1 MFTDALTELAALS
14 VSGVNANYAI
24 DAVPETIH
32 RGQLPVLL
40 VLPIDI
46 DATRSQR
53 LFPERGGGFETL
65 GFSDGVRT
73 VTYSVTHLLLL
84 TPATTGRGLRD
95 HLPGLVALIDAYFSA
110 LAVAVTLGGRL
121 VEPAHVRVDPGT
133 FTHNDVAYIGCAF
146 RHTWV
151 VQI

>member
-1 MFTDALTELAALS
+1 MFKDALTELASLN

-40 VLPIDI
+40 VLPVET

-53 LFPERGGGFETL
+53 LFPERGGGFETI
-65 GFSDGVRT
+65 GFANGVRT

-84 TPATTGRGLRD
+84 TPTTTGRGLRD
-95 HLPGLVALIDAYFSA
+95 HLPDVVDLIDAYFSA
-110 LAVAVTLGGRL
+110 LAATVMLNGRL
-121 VEPAHVRVDPGT
+121 VEPTRVRVDPGT
-133 FTHNDVAYIGCAF
+133 FTHNTVTYIGCAF

-151 VQI
+151 VQL